1 MRLYSFRIYKKGV
14 LERNYIPCV
23 KNGSAGLYETC
34 ENMFFPVL
42 GGKVSGATLKG
53 EAFQIAPQPAK
64 LTSSSGR
71 NTATLTCLAAGAQS
85 YEWYEGGV
93 LLPGETSDALTLA
106 WTNEEPHVR
115 TYSVIPVYTVFNET
129 VKGDPVTAEVEYA
142 PMGVTIVI
150 R

>member
-1 MRLYSFRIYKKGV
+1 M
-14 LERNYIPCV
+14 
-23 KNGSAGLYETC
+23 
-34 ENMFFPVL
+34 
-42 GGKVSGATLKG
+42 SGATLKG

-85 YEWYEGGV
+85 YEWYEDGV
-93 LLPGETSDALTLA
+93 LLPGETSDALTLT
-106 WTNEEPHVR
+106 WTNEKPHVR
-115 TYSVIPVYTVFNET
+115 TYSVVPVYTVFNET